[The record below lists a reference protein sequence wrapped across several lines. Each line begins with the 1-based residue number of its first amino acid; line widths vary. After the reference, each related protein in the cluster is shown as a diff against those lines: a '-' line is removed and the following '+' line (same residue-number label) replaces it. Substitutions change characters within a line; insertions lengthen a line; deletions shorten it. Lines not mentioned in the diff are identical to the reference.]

1 MGVFNGSVSVTK
13 FFVKGTVP
21 KSFAQSYLK
30 NIEARRFTEL
40 LIDEDVEE
48 RSGWCVAGNGLD
60 LDLRHEKVFLNSY
73 VVLGMRVDKWR
84 IPRPLFKAQFAQAQ
98 AEHLARTGKEKL
110 SKREKDDLKLRV
122 NRRLRK
128 KVIPTMKQFDV
139 CWELNRKE
147 LWFWCRSTRQID
159 DLMTLFEQTFSL
171 DLIEASPYTIG
182 AELLGDKSAEALC
195 ELEPSFFGSVEPSPS
210 AEQ

>member
-13 FFVKGTVP
+13 FFVKGAVP
-21 KSFAQSYLK
+21 KTFAQSYLK
-30 NIEARRFTEL
+30 NIELRKFTEL
-40 LIDEDVEE
+40 EVDGEEEE
-48 RSGWCVAGNGLD
+48 RSGWCAAGNGLD
-60 LDLRHEKVFLNSY
+60 LDLRHDKVFLNSY
-73 VVLGMRVDKWR
+73 IVLGLRVDKWR

-110 SKREKDDLKLRV
+110 SKREKDDIKLRV

-139 CWELNRKE
+139 CWDLNRAE
-147 LWFWCRSTRQID
+147 LWFWCRSARQID

-171 DLIEASPYTIG
+171 NLVEASPYTIA
-182 AELLGDKSAEALC
+182 AELLGDAPAEGLC
-195 ELEPSFFGSVEPSPS
+195 ELEPSLFAT
-210 AEQ
+210 AETAAAPT